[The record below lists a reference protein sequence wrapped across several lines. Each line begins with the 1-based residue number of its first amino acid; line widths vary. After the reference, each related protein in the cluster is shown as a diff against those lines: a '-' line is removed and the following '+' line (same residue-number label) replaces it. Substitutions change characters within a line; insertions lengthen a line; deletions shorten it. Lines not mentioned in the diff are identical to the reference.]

1 MKENEL
7 IRFDYAAK
15 NILRDKSNFSI
26 LEGLVSAVLGED
38 IHIEELLES
47 ESNPERKDD
56 KFNRVDIK
64 AKDSRG
70 DFIIVEVQQ
79 TTQLFFMERIL
90 YGACKT
96 VTEHMRIG
104 DMYSNVKKVYSINII
119 YFELGYGADYIYHGM
134 NTFIGVNTHDQLM
147 LSPRERQGTIEGL
160 PIDYNYPEYYLLRV
174 MQYNKPVPETPI
186 DEWFH
191 YFRYG
196 DIMPD
201 TKVPGLKQAYQ
212 KLKILQMTVEEY
224 RSYERYM
231 LNQMDINESYNSA
244 IYKGHQKGFEEGFGE
259 GREKGMA
266 EGRAIGQAIGQA
278 EGQAIG
284 RAEGREEGRKEGRK
298 EGREEG
304 REEERGR
311 IASKLRS
318 MGMRDLEIQQ
328 IIGD

>member
-104 DMYSNVKKVYSINII
+104 D
-119 YFELGYGADYIYHGM
+119 
-134 NTFIGVNTHDQLM
+134 
-147 LSPRERQGTIEGL
+147 
-160 PIDYNYPEYYLLRV
+160 
-174 MQYNKPVPETPI
+174 
-186 DEWFH
+186 
-191 YFRYG
+191 
-196 DIMPD
+196 
-201 TKVPGLKQAYQ
+201 
-212 KLKILQMTVEEY
+212 
-224 RSYERYM
+224 
-231 LNQMDINESYNSA
+231 
-244 IYKGHQKGFEEGFGE
+244 
-259 GREKGMA
+259 
-266 EGRAIGQAIGQA
+266 
-278 EGQAIG
+278 
-284 RAEGREEGRKEGRK
+284 
-298 EGREEG
+298 
-304 REEERGR
+304 
-311 IASKLRS
+311 
-318 MGMRDLEIQQ
+318 
-328 IIGD
+328 